1 VEISPVLRAI
11 IDISILVFAAKLL
24 SELMLR
30 IKMPSVLG
38 ELFAG
43 MILGPFAIGGLVI
56 FGFQLIELNEI
67 VFAFAEIGVILI
79 IFAASVEMTLA
90 DFRKA
95 GMSSFIIG
103 AAGVIVPF
111 ILGFWISLALNVTIH
126 AALLIGAALTAT
138 SIAITAKI
146 LEEMHQL
153 NSREGRIII
162 NAAIIDDLLGLAVLA
177 IVVSILA
184 QQTLFEVVNI
194 LSVLGSVLGF
204 WLILLLVSAVL
215 IPRFVHAS
223 TLMRAKGSVE
233 AAATAACFS
242 CAAVASV
249 IGLSPIVG
257 AFAAGIAIAEP
268 KIIKRSK
275 EYVEKIN
282 FIFAPIFFSV
292 VGAAVNFR
300 AFTLH
305 SIFLLIVLVL
315 VGMVSKFVGCGI
327 PAMAFLKERRRGI
340 RVGVGM
346 IPRGEVGLIIAGVGL
361 TSGALTQDI
370 YAAVVGMSIIT
381 TIIAPILLKH
391 YFRPQS

>member
-30 IKMPSVLG
+30 IKMPGVLG

-111 ILGFWISLALNVTIH
+111 ILGFWISLALNVSIH

-162 NAAIIDDLLGLAVLA
+162 NAAIVDDLLGLAVLA

-184 QQTLFEVVNI
+184 QQALFEVFNI
-194 LSVLGSVLGF
+194 LYVLGSVLGF

-268 KIIKRSK
+268 KIIKKSK
-275 EYVEKIN
+275 EYVEKVN

-292 VGAAVNFR
+292 VGAAVNLEHLR
-300 AFTLH
+300 
-305 SIFLLIVLVL
+305 
-315 VGMVSKFVGCGI
+315 
-327 PAMAFLKERRRGI
+327 
-340 RVGVGM
+340 
-346 IPRGEVGLIIAGVGL
+346 
-361 TSGALTQDI
+361 
-370 YAAVVGMSIIT
+370 
-381 TIIAPILLKH
+381 
-391 YFRPQS
+391 